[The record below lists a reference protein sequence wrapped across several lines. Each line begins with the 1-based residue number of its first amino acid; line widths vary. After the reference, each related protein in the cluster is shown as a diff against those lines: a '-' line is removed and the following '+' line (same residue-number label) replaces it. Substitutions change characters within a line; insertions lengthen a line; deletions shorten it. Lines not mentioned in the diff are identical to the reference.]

1 MEENSMAF
9 YSSFPKY
16 VSVAEKKQLALA
28 SIEKLRKK
36 DPDIAPVMIT
46 GKILARTW
54 WGKAWNTNLES
65 YADYSNRI
73 DRGRAYVRNGAVL
86 DLRITEGTITALVQG
101 SGSKPYKIIITI
113 LPLAEKNWDSLT
125 KEFAGKMDSL
135 QELIEGKFPQG
146 LAELFTARGKG
157 MFPTP
162 EDIHLNCN
170 CHDGAK
176 ICKHLAAVLYGIG
189 ARLDDDP
196 TLFFKLR
203 GVNVEVLISETIT
216 KQTQSLLEK
225 SKKKSRRVMEQTDAT
240 DLFDL

>member
-1 MEENSMAF
+1 MAF

-16 VSVAEKKQLALA
+16 VSVAERKQQALD

-36 DPDIAPVMIT
+36 NPEIAPVIVT
-46 GKILARTW
+46 GKSLARTW
-54 WGKAWNTNLES
+54 WGKSWNLNLES

-73 DRGRAYVRNGAVL
+73 ARGRAYCRNGAVL
-86 DLRITEGTITALVQG
+86 DLQITHGSISALVQG
-101 SGSKPYKIIITI
+101 SGSKPYKIIIAI
-113 LPLAEKNWDSLT
+113 QPLAEKNWDSLT

-135 QELIEGKFPQG
+135 QELIAGKFPKG
-146 LAELFTARGKG
+146 LAELFTAREKG

-162 EDIHLNCN
+162 DDIHLNCN

-176 ICKHLAAVLYGIG
+176 MCKHLAAVLYGVG

-203 GVNVEVLISETIT
+203 GVNVEALISETIT

-225 SKKKSRRVMEQTDAT
+225 SKKKSRRVMEESDAT
-240 DLFDL
+240 DIFDL